1 MAYWRRVVGRGLL
14 AAGLAGA
21 SGCLNFVNPVHPPPG
36 VAEPCQA
43 MSCYARRHVCV
54 FLANGVDPLGL
65 GNLSGVRQY
74 LHSLGF
80 TRTYYGQPYHGH
92 WFAKELR
99 RARKEDPEARF
110 VLMGYGMGADTLRAV
125 ARSACQDGIGIDLF
139 VSFQASPDGCLSP
152 GMAPTCAGEGTAA
165 FPLPEEQMLGSPTD
179 ARTLH
184 LLAAELVEVAAL
196 VPVVAPAPLPEP
208 ESGPEVAPLPRP
220 VNPSGI
226 KAPDPGPE
234 WQALRPVGELERYI
248 LPEPKVGPDPSLRE
262 LDVLAEEDDGDD

>member
-1 MAYWRRVVGRGLL
+1 MRRMAYWRRLVGRGLL

-43 MSCYARRHVCV
+43 MSSYARRHVCV

-139 VSFQASPDGCLSP
+139 VSFHASPDGCLSP
-152 GMAPTCAGEGTAA
+152 GAAPMREGEGTAA

-184 LLAAELVEVAAL
+184 LLATELVEVAAL
-196 VPVVAPAPLPEP
+196 VPAVAPAPQPEP
-208 ESGPEVAPLPRP
+208 ESGPEVAPPPRP
-220 VNPSGI
+220 VKPSGI

-234 WQALRPVGELERYI
+234 WQALRPVGELPQYVP
-248 LPEPKVGPDPSLRE
+248 PEPKTNPRLLEVQ
-262 LDVLAEEDDGDD
+262 AEDDEE